1 MSGNPKGFKTSA
13 GILDASAVD
22 QRDVCRIGSVVFY
35 LCSVLVGE
43 FTLYWTD

>member
-22 QRDVCRIGSVVFY
+22 QRDVCRIGSVWFNV
-35 LCSVLVGE
+35 CGVLVDE
-43 FTLYWTD
+43 FTLNWTD